1 MSSDAL
7 AVQVADAVVAE
18 LNAGSFSESVAAVRS
33 FLPEYDLKDLKA
45 LRVTVLPAGDDLS
58 SESRGAN
65 RRLVRVEIGIQK
77 RLPAGEEAEA
87 EEMQALLLLLEEIK
101 TYLAGRA
108 LAAQRAARW
117 LSLENSPLYDLETMQ
132 EHRSFLSVLRVSYL
146 AIQ

>member
-1 MSSDAL
+1 MSDAL
-7 AVQVADAVVAE
+7 AVLVADAVVAE
-18 LNAGSFSESVAAVRS
+18 LNAGTFSESVSAVRS
-33 FLPEYDLKDLKA
+33 FLPEYDLKDLKD

-77 RLPAGEEAEA
+77 RLPTGEEAEA

-101 TYLAGRA
+101 AYLAGRT
-108 LAAQRAARW
+108 LGGQPAARW
-117 LSLENSPLYDLETMQ
+117 LATENSPIYDPETVQ